1 MCGISGYIGRK
12 RAEPILIKS
21 LSRLEYRGYDSCG
34 IAVRGSPIK
43 VHKDKLRIKE
53 LEQGLPTLRG
63 TVGIGHTR
71 WATHGE
77 PSQTN
82 AHPHTDC
89 SGKIAVVH
97 NGIIDNFRSLRSQLS
112 SEGHNFLSET
122 DSEIIPHLIEKYYH
136 GDLEHAVETA
146 LAEITGSYAILVV
159 AEYEH
164 KLIAARRGSPLI
176 IGVDEGQYFA
186 ASDVPAVLNYT
197 DKIIYLEDDDMA
209 IITSDNIRIIN
220 NGVEVERQP
229 KTTPWRLDSIQKSGY
244 EHFMLKEI
252 HEQPRIV
259 RESLKNFLNSGS
271 VLTKSGPVLNHD
283 TRDITIM
290 ACGTSYHAGL
300 IGKYIIE
307 EWLGL
312 PVRVEIAS
320 EISHRREIMP
330 TSVMIGITQSGE
342 TADILTALKRMK
354 RISVKTVAIS
364 NVPDSSVCRLADEM
378 ILTNAGPEIGVAAT
392 KTFIAQLMVLYQ
404 MALSYP
410 GVNTVIRSRLLS
422 ELMKLPAKVQQL
434 IKQQTTIVDLANYLS
449 SFERMFFISRGINI
463 PTVMEGSLKMK
474 EIAYIHSEGYA
485 AGELK
490 HGPFA
495 LLDISTPVVAIIM
508 HDDNYSSMMSSIK
521 EIKARKSPIIT
532 LTEEGDDEIE
542 EVSDYVVTLPS
553 THNLFSPVIN
563 SIALQLLAYHTA
575 KARGCPID
583 FPRNLAKS
591 VTVE

>member
-1 MCGISGYIGRK
+1 MCGITGYIGRK
-12 RAEPILIKS
+12 RAEPILLNS
-21 LSRLEYRGYDSCG
+21 LSKLEYRGYDSCG

-43 VHKDKLRIKE
+43 VHKDTLRIKE
-53 LEQGLPTLRG
+53 LGKRLPVLRG
-63 TVGIGHTR
+63 TTGVGHTR

-77 PSQTN
+77 PSQEN

-97 NGIIDNFRSLRSQLS
+97 NGIINNFRSLRLQLS
-112 SEGHNFLSET
+112 SEGHTFLSET
-122 DSEIIPHLIEKYYH
+122 DSEIIPHLIEKYYQ
-136 GDLEHAVETA
+136 GDLEQAVEAA
-146 LAEITGSYAILVV
+146 LAEIKGSYAILVV
-159 AEYEH
+159 TEYEH

-176 IGVDEGQYFA
+176 IGVGDGQYYA

-197 DKIIYLEDDDMA
+197 DRIIYMEDGDIA
-209 IITSDNIRIIN
+209 IITSDQIRIIN
-220 NGVEVERQP
+220 DGIEVERQE
-229 KTTPWRLDSIQKSGY
+229 KKTPWRKDSVQKSGY

-252 HEQPRIV
+252 HEQPRVV
-259 RESLKNFLNSGS
+259 RKSIKKFLNVGGL
-271 VLTKSGPVLNHD
+271 LTESGPVFNDD
-283 TRDITIM
+283 TRSITIM

-300 IGKYIIE
+300 IGKHVIE
-307 EWLGL
+307 EWLGI

-320 EISHRREIMP
+320 EISHRREVIP

-342 TADILTALKRMK
+342 TADILTAMKRMK
-354 RISVKTVAIS
+354 RIGIKTVAIS
-364 NVPDSSVCRLADEM
+364 NVPDSSVCRLADDI
-378 ILTNAGPEIGVAAT
+378 ILTDAGAEIGVAAT
-392 KTFIAQLMVLYQ
+392 KTFIAQLMILYQ
-404 MALSYP
+404 LALSYTR
-410 GVNTVIRSRLLS
+410 VNTVIKGRLLGKLM
-422 ELMKLPAKVQQL
+422 ELPTKIQQL
-434 IKQQTTIVDLANYLS
+434 IKRQTEIVHVANYLS
-449 SFERMFFISRGINI
+449 SFKNMFFIARGINI
-463 PTVMEGSLKMK
+463 PTAMEGSLKMK

-495 LLDISTPVVAIIM
+495 LLDINTPVIAIVM

-532 LTEEGDDEIE
+532 LTEEMDEDIK
-542 EVSDYVVTLPS
+542 EVSDYVITLPS
-553 THNLFSPVIN
+553 THSLFSPVIN

-575 KARGCPID
+575 NAKGCPID